1 MCPEKSESWWEQCL
15 VPHSVVLTV
24 YQTVVLT
31 VVQWG
36 VKMVVPTVDQ
46 SVVLTVVP
54 WGVKMVVQ
62 SVVQ

>member
-15 VPHSVVLTV
+15 VLHSVVLTV
-24 YQTVVLT
+24 DQSVVLT
-31 VVQWG
+31 VVPWG

-54 WGVKMVVQ
+54 TVD
-62 SVVQ
+62 